1 MAATANFDALLPDDR
16 LIANQRNAV
25 PADAVERAPNLRAAA
40 AEVVREGYLLHYAQ
54 PRYYAFDEP
63 DLALLA
69 ADRMYAAGL
78 DALAAAGD
86 TEAVKALATLI
97 AGCAEAHALS
107 NSGRADVLW
116 VSTLAMLAP
125 DSDAEGTPSIELGS
139 LR

>member
-1 MAATANFDALLPDDR
+1 MSLLPDDQ
-16 LIANQRNAV
+16 LIANQRNDV
-25 PADAVERAPNLRAAA
+25 PAEAIDDAPNLRLAA

-54 PRYYAFDEP
+54 PRYYAFEEP

-86 TEAVKALATLI
+86 TEAVLALASLI

-107 NSGRADVLW
+107 DSGRAEDLW

-125 DSDAEGTPSIELGS
+125 DSDAATT
-139 LR
+139 R